1 MLLKPLLFTL
11 LLSITILSAAAQTT
25 QATKQDSTALSEAL
39 LLKDQQQQRIDSLV
53 KQQLKKELASA
64 AGNSQKTI
72 ALENKL
78 RQLAIDDSLRLIA
91 QQQKLQQ
98 LKQTAVGYPVRLL
111 RDTLFQIYTRT
122 GSFNAKDRAAAIST
136 KIEKLYNDPF
146 FRADS
151 LSIAENEGSYDILYK
166 KAEVIVSIGNLDALW
181 FEKSNPA
188 LANEYLQLI
197 KKTILEE
204 RQAHSLTNLV
214 KRLALVALIIGI
226 LALIV
231 WLLNRI
237 FRKSAAFIVANKES
251 YLHGF
256 KLKKIKIIT
265 AEHLEAVLLRLN
277 TLVKIVLIV
286 LIAYLSLPLLFS
298 IFPETEAWTG
308 TLLNWILGPLRTAAR
323 AVVDYLPDLF
333 KVVVIY
339 FIFRYLLKGIRYLF
353 YEVKKGN
360 IQFRGFHPEWAVPTF
375 NILRFILYA
384 FMLVLVFPFL
394 PGSSSPAF
402 QGVSVFLGILIS
414 LGSSSAISN
423 IVAGLVITYM
433 RPFRVGDRVKI
444 GEVVGDVME
453 KSMLVTRIKTIKNE
467 DITVPNSMVLS
478 SSTINYSSHTK
489 NERQGLII
497 HYTVTIGYD
506 VPWQTVYQLLIEA
519 AMKTVHVLHE
529 PKPFVLQTSLD
540 DFNISYQIN
549 AYTKEPNRQ
558 ALIYSNLLEQ
568 IQDTFAAAGIEI
580 MSPSYH
586 VVRDGGKEGQGKEK
600 PIL

>member
-1 MLLKPLLFTL
+1 MLYLRLFVITL
-11 LLSITILSAAAQTT
+11 LSVSTFNAFAQD
-25 QATKQDSTALSEAL
+25 QAKTTKQDSAALSEAM

-53 KQQLKKELASA
+53 KQQLKNELASA
-64 AGNSQKTI
+64 TGNAKKTTE
-72 ALENKL
+72 LENKL
-78 RQLAIDDSLRLIA
+78 RQLAIDDSLRNIA
-91 QQQKLQQ
+91 QQQKLKQ
-98 LKQTAVGYPVRLL
+98 LKKTALAYPVTLN
-111 RDTLFQIYTRT
+111 RDTLFSIYTRT
-122 GSFNAKDRAAAIST
+122 GSFNAKDRAAAISN
-136 KIEKLYNDPF
+136 KIEKLYRDPF
-146 FRADS
+146 FRSDS
-151 LSIAENEGSYDILYK
+151 LSIAENEGSYDVLYK
-166 KAEVIVSIGNLDALW
+166 KSEVIVSIGNLDALW
-181 FEKSNPA
+181 FGKSNQQ
-188 LANEYLQLI
+188 LATEYLKQI
-197 KKTILEE
+197 KKTINEE
-204 RQAHSLTNLV
+204 RKAHSLTNLL
-214 KRLALVALIIGI
+214 KRLGLVALIIAV
-226 LALIV
+226 LAFIV
-231 WLLNRI
+231 WLLNRV
-237 FRKSAAFIVANKES
+237 FRRSAAFIIANKEK

-256 KLKKIKIIT
+256 RLKKIKIIT
-265 AEHLEAVLLRLN
+265 AEHLEAVLLKLN
-277 TLVKIVLIV
+277 TLIKIVLIV

-308 TLLNWILGPLRTAAR
+308 TLLNWILGPLRSAAG

-339 FIFRYLLKGIRYLF
+339 LIFRYLLKGIRYLF
-353 YEVKKGN
+353 YEVKRGN
-360 IQFRGFHPEWAVPTF
+360 IQFKGFHPEWAIPTF

-444 GEVVGDVME
+444 GDVIGDVME

-489 NERQGLII
+489 NEKQGLII

-506 VPWQTVYQLLIEA
+506 VPWQKVYGLLIDA
-519 AMKTVHVLHE
+519 AMKTVHILDE

-549 AYTKEPNRQ
+549 AYTKEANRQ
-558 ALIYSNLLEQ
+558 AVIYSSLLEQ

-586 VVRDGGKEGQGKEK
+586 VVRDGGKEAKE
-600 PIL
+600 